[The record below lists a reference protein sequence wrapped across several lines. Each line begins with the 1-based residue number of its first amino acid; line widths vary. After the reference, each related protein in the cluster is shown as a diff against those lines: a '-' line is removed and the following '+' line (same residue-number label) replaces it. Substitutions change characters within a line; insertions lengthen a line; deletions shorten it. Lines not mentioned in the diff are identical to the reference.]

1 MVSFAEPRLL
11 ILLLLPGAAAAAV
24 VFRHLVRL
32 RLQRGMA
39 SPAVWDRVM
48 GGVPATGLVRMLLWC
63 TAAALIVLAL
73 ARPQWGELPHEE
85 SVRTRDLVLAL
96 DVSDS
101 MLAADMEPSRLARS
115 IEAAQRLLPL
125 LEGNRVGVVVFAGD
139 AYPLVPLTKDLD
151 AVSVFLGGIYP
162 GMVGRPGSDLERA
175 VAAAL
180 ELLPP
185 DGEGRVVVLVTDGE
199 NLQGNVDAA
208 VKAIEESGVGALT
221 VVAGTERG
229 GPIPVP
235 GPDGAVHHKRDA
247 NGQPVITRAHP
258 EVLAAIASAVD
269 GDSVRLDDSDVVH
282 QLAAIVEQLRTREE
296 EANRKVQKVEQFP
309 LFLTTAAALLV
320 LGFLLSPWRRLAATG
335 LLLGLVSVP
344 ATAQHPSIQT
354 GGTGGP
360 QPATAPKPPAQTG
373 AALPDGPAEGPP
385 SEAIEPPLWQKMIPG
400 GSRRM
405 ARDGMSRWREG
416 ELEDS
421 ARSFAG
427 AAMLDPED
435 PERLYDLGTVL
446 GAGGQLEAAL
456 PMLERA
462 HAAGVP
468 NAAYNSGTA
477 SLQQQQA
484 EAAVQWL
491 RQAVLADP
499 GDLEAKRNYEL
510 ALALLEQQQQQQE
523 QEQEQEN
530 NDEQQEDEQQQEREQ
545 ENQEEEQQQQ
555 EQEQPQ
561 PQPTPTP
568 NDNEALFAALERA
581 EAEAREAMQSP
592 TPQPGTVEKDW

>member
-11 ILLLLPGAAAAAV
+11 MLLLLPAAAAAAV
-24 VFRHLVRL
+24 VYRHFVRL
-32 RLQRGMA
+32 KLQRGLA

-48 GGVPATGLVRMLLWC
+48 GGVPATGLLRLLLWC
-63 TAAALIVLAL
+63 AAAALIVLAL
-73 ARPQWGELPHEE
+73 ARPQWGELPGEE

-101 MLAADMEPSRLARS
+101 MLAADVPPARLTRS

-151 AVSVFLGGIYP
+151 AVAAFLGGIYP
-162 GMVGRPGSDLERA
+162 GMVSRPGSDLERA

-208 VKAIEESGVGALT
+208 VKAIKDAGVGALT

-235 GPDGAVHHKRDA
+235 GPNGAVHHKRDA

-258 EVLAAIASAVD
+258 EVLAAIADAVD
-269 GDSVRLDDSDVVH
+269 GDSVRLDDGDVVH
-282 QLAAIVEQLRTREE
+282 RLAAVVEQLRTREE
-296 EANRKVQKVEQFP
+296 ETSRQVQKVEQFP
-309 LFLTTAAALLV
+309 LFLAIAAALLV
-320 LGFLLSPWRRLAATG
+320 IGFLLSPWRRMAAALVLIGGLAAP
-335 LLLGLVSVP
+335 V
-344 ATAQHPSIQT
+344 AAQ
-354 GGTGGP
+354 
-360 QPATAPKPPAQTG
+360 QPAAAPRPPAQAGG
-373 AALPDGPAEGPP
+373 AAPQAPAGEPPAEV
-385 SEAIEPPLWQKMIPG
+385 IEPPTWQKMVPG

-405 ARDGMSRWREG
+405 AREGMSRWIDG
-416 ELEDS
+416 EFEDS

-427 AAMLDPED
+427 AAILDPEN

-456 PMLERA
+456 PMLEQA
-462 HAAGVP
+462 HAAGVT
-468 NAAYNSGTA
+468 NAAYNSGTS

-499 GDLEAKRNYEL
+499 ADMEAKRNYEL
-510 ALALLEQQQQQQE
+510 ALALLEEQQQEQQE
-523 QEQEQEN
+523 QEQE
-530 NDEQQEDEQQQEREQ
+530 NDEEQQEDEEKQEEQQE
-545 ENQEEEQQQQ
+545 NEEEQEQQQ
-555 EQEQPQ
+555 Q

-568 NDNEALFAALERA
+568 ADNEALFAALERA

>member
-1 MVSFAEPRLL
+1 MVILGEARLL
-11 ILLLLPGAAAAAV
+11 GLLLLPAAAAAAV
-24 VFRHLVRL
+24 IARHLVRL
-32 RLQRGMA
+32 KLQRGLA

-48 GGVPATGLVRMLLWC
+48 GGVPATGMVRMLLWC
-63 TAAALIVLAL
+63 GAAAMIVLAL
-73 ARPQWGELPHEE
+73 ARPQWGELPGEE

-101 MLAADMEPSRLARS
+101 MLAADVPPSRLARS

-125 LEGNRVGVVVFAGD
+125 LEGNRVGVVVFAGE

-151 AVSVFLGGIYP
+151 AVAVFLGGIYP

-175 VAAAL
+175 VAASL

-199 NLQGNVDAA
+199 NLQGDVDTA
-208 VKAIEESGVGALT
+208 VKAIKDSGVGALT

-235 GPDGAVHHKRDA
+235 GPDGAMHHKRDS
-247 NGQPVITRAHP
+247 NDQPVITRAHP
-258 EVLAAIASAVD
+258 EVLADIADAVD
-269 GDSVRLDDSDVVH
+269 GDTVRLDDGEVVH
-282 QLAAIVEQLRTREE
+282 RLATIVEQLRTREE
-296 EANRKVQKVEQFP
+296 EANRTVRMVERFP
-309 LFLTTAAALLV
+309 LFLTMAAILLV
-320 LGFLLSPWRRLAATG
+320 AGFLLSPWRRLAVAAVA
-335 LLLGLVSVP
+335 LVLMAAP
-344 ATAQHPSIQT
+344 ASAQQ
-354 GGTGGP
+354 GP
-360 QPATAPKPPAQTG
+360 QPAAVPQPPAQSGVG
-373 AALPDGPAEGPP
+373 APGAPPVEGQQ
-385 SEAIEPPLWQKMIPG
+385 ETVEPPTWQKFVPG

-405 ARDGMSRWREG
+405 AREGMARWQDG

-427 AAMLDPED
+427 AAILDPEN
-435 PERLYDLGTVL
+435 PERLFDLGTVL
-446 GAGGQLEAAL
+446 GAGGQIEAAV
-456 PMLERA
+456 PILEQA

-468 NAAYNSGTA
+468 NAAYNSGTS

-484 EAAVQWL
+484 EAAVKWL
-491 RQAVLADP
+491 REAVLADP

-510 ALALLEQQQQQQE
+510 ALAML
-523 QEQEQEN
+523 
-530 NDEQQEDEQQQEREQ
+530 
-545 ENQEEEQQQQ
+545 EEQQQQ
-555 EQEQPQ
+555 EQEQQDEQDQEEQDEQEQQGEEEQEQQEQEEQQQQ

-568 NDNEALFAALERA
+568 VDNEALFAALERA